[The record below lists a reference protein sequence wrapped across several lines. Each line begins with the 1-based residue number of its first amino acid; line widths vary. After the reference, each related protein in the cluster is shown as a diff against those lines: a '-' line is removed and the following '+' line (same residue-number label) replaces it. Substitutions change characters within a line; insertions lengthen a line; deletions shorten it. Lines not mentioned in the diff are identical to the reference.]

1 MKSNLLKSIF
11 CGLILTTILGSGV
24 YAETVSYNRYGYNDD
39 DIYEVIGGDAGRYL
53 VDGTSTTL
61 SITATSKSTS
71 SKLYKVRVE
80 QRYYRDNTLWDMH
93 ADSAVLKKGDDN
105 SVVAGL
111 PRDSRDVLSDYVTNA
126 IAYNSSSEI
135 KGVQDDC
142 TLTIHQRDND

>member
-105 SVVAGL
+105 ISHCLGECTA
-111 PRDSRDVLSDYVTNA
+111 
-126 IAYNSSSEI
+126 
-135 KGVQDDC
+135 KGVIRSGTFKRYRFNVLHC
-142 TLTIHQRDND
+142 KRGNLNN